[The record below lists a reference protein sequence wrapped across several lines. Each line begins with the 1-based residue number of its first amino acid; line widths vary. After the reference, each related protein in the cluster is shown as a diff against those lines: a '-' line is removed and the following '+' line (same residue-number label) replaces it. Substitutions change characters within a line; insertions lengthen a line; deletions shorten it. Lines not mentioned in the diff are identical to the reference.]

1 MNKRRITVTLDADV
15 DDWLQAGAKTYGRS
29 LSELVRICL
38 HEFSQ
43 EHPNRFSTA
52 DKARSASEDAWRVER
67 HDMPPSVARRSG

>member
-1 MNKRRITVTLDADV
+1 MGKHRITVTIDAEIE
-15 DDWLQAGAKTYGRS
+15 DWLQAGAASYGRS

-52 DKARSASEDAWRVER
+52 DKARSKSEEAWRAKWREV
-67 HDMPPSVARRSG
+67 PKS